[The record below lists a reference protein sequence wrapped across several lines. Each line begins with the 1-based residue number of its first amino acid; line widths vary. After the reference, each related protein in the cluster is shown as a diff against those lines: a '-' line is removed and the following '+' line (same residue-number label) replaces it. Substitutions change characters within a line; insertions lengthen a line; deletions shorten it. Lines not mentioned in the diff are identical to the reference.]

1 MFNKY
6 PYTDFHELNLDWV
19 LAKIK
24 ELTKEMADFVAINEI
39 QLKGIWNIT
48 KQYPLWSVVTVGN
61 TGYLSIQIVPA
72 GIDIDNEDYWM
83 KIFEMP
89 DVSHRKFILIG
100 DSLGYGV
107 VGSGSPRGT
116 GWMEG
121 FRLAYGE
128 DNVIYQEHPESL
140 VGVAGFCSTLP
151 FLDLLKSIEEDYVFL
166 HEEITD
172 IVVLGGS
179 NDLGVSASYSD
190 LDAAVK
196 AFCEYAR
203 IKFPSAR
210 IAIGCLYR
218 RILDATL
225 AGIDYGYE
233 TCKKYG
239 AEYIHDTQALCCL
252 PSYYAPDGTHITA
265 VGYDFYQPYINQAIL
280 TGHCNFNFEYVSDA
294 AFNAGEVSPGHAIQ
308 VRYNITQDTYKIAF
322 SDKTTNNAYPF
333 LLINNAHGNDQ
344 NIQDFITV
352 TNPLEI
358 PGRYKA
364 ISSYESFSRANG
376 DNTVLSTARKG
387 FLYLRTLGTFNLAS
401 CVNVTDLSGTR
412 QQLFFVDP
420 AACIPVSY

>member
-1 MFNKY
+1 MFNNY
-6 PYTDFHELNLDWV
+6 TYTDQHELNLDWI
-19 LAKIK
+19 LKKIK
-24 ELTKEMADFVAINEI
+24 ELSAEYAEFKAINTI
-39 QLKGIWNIT
+39 TFSGLWNISKNYT
-48 KQYPLWSVVTVGN
+48 KWTVVTN
-61 TGYLSIQIVPA
+61 ENDGYLSIKEVPA
-72 GIDIDNEDYWM
+72 GIDIYNEDYWV
-83 KIFEMP
+83 KIYQLP
-89 DVSHRKFILIG
+89 DTSKRTFILIG

-107 VGSGSPRGT
+107 VGSGYPRGT

-121 FRLAYGE
+121 FRNAYGA
-128 DNVIYQEHPESL
+128 DRVIYQEHPESY

-151 FLDLLKSIEEDYVFL
+151 FIDLLKSIESDYSFIHED
-166 HEEITD
+166 ITD

-179 NDLGVSASYSD
+179 NDLGVAASYSD

-196 AFCEYAR
+196 EFCEYAR
-203 IKFPSAR
+203 LKFPSAR

-252 PSYYAPDGTHITA
+252 PSYYSPDGTHITA

-280 TGHCNFNFEYVSDA
+280 TGHCNFSFEYVSDA
-294 AFNAGEVSPGHAIQ
+294 TFNAAEVAPGHDIQ
-308 VRYNITQDTYKIAF
+308 VRYNITQDEYKIAF
-322 SDKTTNNAYPF
+322 SDKTDNNAYPF
-333 LLINNAHGNDQ
+333 LLVNNAHGNNQ

-352 TNPLEI
+352 ANPLEI

-364 ISSYESFSRANG
+364 ISSYESYSRATG

-401 CVNVTDLSGTR
+401 SLNVTDLTGTR
-412 QQLFFVDP
+412 QQIFFVDP